1 MSIKS
6 FSTIRAFLWPV
17 HRSELKKFIP
27 MLLMIFLICFN
38 YYILRIVKDT
48 FVVTAPQS
56 GAETLPFLKVW
67 AVLPMALLMTLI
79 FTRFSNYLS
88 RRNVFY
94 AMMWFYIAYFVIF
107 TLFLYP
113 NRDALHPHELA
124 DTLQTYLPKGLKGLV
139 ALFRNWTFTTFY
151 VMAEMWSTMIMTVL
165 FWGFAN
171 DVTSVKD
178 AKRFYGLFALGTN
191 LSGIA
196 AGLVSP
202 ALSNHTFNP
211 SLPFGTTGWD
221 QSVTFLNLMIIGT
234 ALVCLGIYKWLNGKG
249 LGYTPETETAHKE
262 TPVKMGIRKNFAYL
276 AKSHYLILIAI
287 LVVTTNIVLNLIEV
301 VWKDQV
307 NNLYPNPAD
316 FNAYTGNIVFWS
328 SIIAVTISIFIS
340 GNVIRSFG
348 WTTSALIAPVITL
361 ITSVLFFACLLIP
374 KESLLHVASALGTNP
389 LVLTVF
395 FGSLQNSLFRGTKY
409 SLTDATKELAFVPL
423 SQECKSKGKAAID
436 GVGSR
441 LGKSGGALV
450 YQVLLMFFGTIMGTT
465 PIVAGILLLA
475 IGAWIL
481 SVRALG
487 KQFNQVTAE
496 KQLISVSDEE
506 KPLDLKEARQ
516 NNFAVLAAPKPRN

>member
-1 MSIKS
+1 
-6 FSTIRAFLWPV
+6 
-17 HRSELKKFIP
+17 
-27 MLLMIFLICFN
+27 MLIMVFLICFN
-38 YYILRIVKDT
+38 YYTLRIVKDT

-67 AVLPMALLMTLI
+67 AVLPMALLMTFI

-113 NRDALHPHELA
+113 NRDSLHPHELA
-124 DTLQTYLPKGLKGLV
+124 DTLQAYLPKGMKGLI

-178 AKRFYGLFALGTN
+178 AKRFYGLLALGTN
-191 LSGIA
+191 LSGIV
-196 AGLVSP
+196 AGIVAP
-202 ALSNHTFNP
+202 ILSSHTFNP
-211 SLPFGTTGWD
+211 LLPFGADGWD
-221 QSVTFLNLMIIGT
+221 QSVTFLNLMIIGV
-234 ALVCLGIYKWLNGKG
+234 ALVCIGIYWWLNSKG
-249 LGYTPETETAHKE
+249 LGYTPETEAAHKE
-262 TPVKMGIRKNFAYL
+262 SSVKMGVRKNFSYL
-276 AKSHYLILIAI
+276 MKSRYLILIAV
-287 LVVTTNIVLNLIEV
+287 LVITTNIVLNLSEV

-361 ITSVLFFACLLIP
+361 ITSILFFTCLLMP
-374 KESLLHVASALGTNP
+374 KDSLLAICATIGSTP
-389 LVLTVF
+389 LILTVF

-423 SQECKSKGKAAID
+423 SQESKSKGKAAID

-450 YQVLLMFFGTIMGTT
+450 YQILLMLFGSITGST

-475 IGAWIL
+475 IIAWII
-481 SVRALG
+481 SVKALG
-487 KQFNQVTAE
+487 KQFNQLTTE
-496 KQLISVSDEE
+496 KQVISISDEE
-506 KPLDLKEARQ
+506 KAPDLKPLSS
-516 NNFAVLAAPKPRN
+516 VSG